1 MKWFSRKPFA
11 ALLISMALVAFLPLL
26 LNNLFYI
33 RFRNTVQDQ
42 QESPTEESLRFS
54 VQQIDRTLLEL
65 TATGMQ
71 LSNQY
76 QRLDIPAEKDM
87 TSASRMELWEVR
99 YQLKKEISIGSEY
112 VSAIYL
118 YSSDSGRAIGNYSL

>member
-26 LNNLFYI
+26 LNNLFYS

-42 QESPTEESLRFS
+42 QESLTEESLRFS

-87 TSASRMELWEVR
+87 
-99 YQLKKEISIGSEY
+99 
-112 VSAIYL
+112 
-118 YSSDSGRAIGNYSL
+118 